1 MALRGHVP
9 YCHLALTVLSSSSP
23 GTFRLSDQSLIKPA
37 RQYRQSLGLNFK
49 KLSSLTCKCFNLK
62 RSTCRPNLQQ
72 SETPLQSHS
81 MPSKS
86 LVKRLRAIY
95 EVVVT
100 LYEVTLYEVVEK
112 MLKRLKNPFNGKAIS
127 RRDGLFCK
135 AADSRDFLG

>member
-1 MALRGHVP
+1 MPFGSHGIVFEFAWQFPFIRSKFDQTRPTVP
-9 YCHLALTVLSSSSP
+9 AITRFEFQKTLKFDLEV
-23 GTFRLSDQSLIKPA
+23 
-37 RQYRQSLGLNFK
+37 
-49 KLSSLTCKCFNLK
+49 CFNLK
-62 RSTCRPNLQQ
+62 RSTCRPNLQR
-72 SETPLQSHS
+72 SETPRQSHS

-127 RRDGLFCK
+127 RRDGLFCN
-135 AADSRDFLG
+135 AADSRDFLD